1 MCCLKLVY
9 KKRRYVLLKISKKY
23 VLPKISKK
31 KIVSW
36 EKLLQ
41 MYSVKFELNSV
52 NFKTGSFG
60 FPK

>member
-1 MCCLKLVY
+1 
-9 KKRRYVLLKISKKY
+9 LLKISKKY